1 MEIKALIQ
9 IVPLWPSLTLR
20 SPLMLS
26 HSRRN
31 CSRSTPPRYFR
42 QQHGDRRTVDPVS
55 ILTVLGTS
63 IAITKN
69 VSDSITNLISQK
81 QNADR
86 SLEQLRREV
95 VDFQDVLQ
103 RPSDSL
109 AGPKMHATAFETQ
122 TGNIGAHWR
131 VGRRTMA
138 TCSERLQELEE
149 LLSRLTGASTTPNS
163 VGGRFVR
170 GIRLNFTD
178 SDIQFYK
185 SEMRTYKEN
194 ID

>member
-1 MEIKALIQ
+1 M
-9 IVPLWPSLTLR
+9 
-20 SPLMLS
+20 
-26 HSRRN
+26 
-31 CSRSTPPRYFR
+31 
-42 QQHGDRRTVDPVS
+42 DPAS

-69 VSDSITNLISQK
+69 VSDFITDLVSQT

-103 RPSDSL
+103 RLSDSL
-109 AGPKMHATAFETQ
+109 ADPAIQTAAFETQ

-131 VGRRTMA
+131 AVRRTMG

-149 LLSRLTGASTTPNS
+149 LLSRLTGASATSNW

-170 GIRLNFTD
+170 GVRLNFAD
-178 SDIQFYK
+178 SDIQFYR

-194 ID
+194 IGLNLQLIAV